1 MRRSLWERETVHR
14 WRLYL
19 TEVRA
24 PFFTATIVP
33 VTLGGVIAWAKTGT
47 FHWGL
52 FLLTLFAGLCLHAG
66 TNVANDYFDHVFGT
80 DEINYEF
87 VRPYTGGSRLI
98 QKGLLSP
105 GEVLW
110 EALLLYAA
118 GALAGLY
125 LAWTRGVVILLL
137 GLFGAASGF
146 FYTAPP
152 FRLAGRGI
160 GEFFVGI
167 NFGVLMTLG
176 AYYVQVQRLSWE
188 PVLAS
193 LPVAFLITAVLYIN
207 QFQDAP
213 SDAATGKRNLVVR
226 LGKAKA
232 VSGYIALLLLT
243 YAAIVVSVVFR
254 AIPPL
259 ALISL
264 VTVPL
269 ALRAAR
275 TARAHYEDALRL
287 APANAITIL
296 LHLSVGL
303 LLILGYAI
311 SGAM

>member
-1 MRRSLWERETVHR
+1 MHR

-19 TEVRA
+19 AEVRA

-33 VTLGGVIAWAKTGT
+33 VTLGGVIAWAQAGT

-66 TNVANDYFDHVFGT
+66 TNVANDYFDHIFGT

-118 GALAGLY
+118 GALVGLY

-176 AYYVQVQRLSWE
+176 AYYVQAQRLSWE

-193 LPVAFLITAVLYIN
+193 LPIAFLITAVLYIN
-207 QFQDAP
+207 QFQDAS

-243 YAAIVVSVVFR
+243 YAVIVVSVVFR

-264 VTVPL
+264 GTVPL

-275 TARAHYEDALRL
+275 TAQVHYEDALRL
-287 APANAITIL
+287 APANALTIL

-303 LLILGYAI
+303 LLILGYVVT
-311 SGAM
+311 GAM